1 MQMNNN
7 NFNSTVAAFGAKNGA
22 EFDGQTDEQLQSSPL
37 DNNQIS
43 VPTNDGAN
51 GFEVS
56 LPMLMSAAAAADQQ
70 SVQLRNRSLSS
81 ATADFCDGIGLRQQ
95 SPPPPTLKTTNALLF
110 DYRGERV
117 AGFQVGSSRRI
128 LCLPQIYELFLKQF
142 VGGLHT
148 VYTKLK
154 RLGIQPLICSVEQV
168 RALRNLGAIQSGVNR
183 CKLIETDDFETLY
196 RDCTNTGARPG
207 RPLKRTI
214 SDNLRNCDSNTRQ
227 RHSDDAPV
235 PCSSSSYCKDE
246 LSKRHS
252 EDDFYAASKAST
264 DRLLSSFIPSQQQHM
279 LHQYL
284 NDHQTTFDQNRN
296 QQQQRQETSTS
307 SSSSNTTITDNNNKP
322 QPAQQQQQQNHHHM
336 LLSIQQAI
344 VAAAAMAATVQHQQQ
359 QQQQLRQ
366 QQQNGTNKGNAIV
379 GDEQQKQQ
387 QRHMPLQQKVQIE
400 VKEQLITVKEEKDEN
415 KNGGDDHE
423 ADSSPYSSGC
433 SGSDTMPG
441 APPTLAIAS
450 FEEKGEQQQHQ
461 QRTAQ
466 RQRGGERD
474 AVQIQ
479 CQANGATPHFL
490 ASSISPMRPLSLSSP
505 SALGEERSR
514 DSSTF
519 GTNSSS
525 STGGGGGE
533 ERSGSEEGLSRGSGG
548 ADERAAQ
555 SGGSRRKHFKADRGS
570 GRQSDAVEAESNDT
584 SNGNSESPPTQS
596 SPPSSGDGYCS
607 FNSSDSYSSDRQQH
621 HHMLNRLNMAVER
634 VEKVLTDQ
642 CQHFHAI
649 VNELKLARQCQERTM
664 TRGRAEKRRSAEH
677 LHQRHIRLERRQQVK
692 TNSATTTTAKS
703 KPTEEKEREATE
715 TDSK

>member
-7 NFNSTVAAFGAKNGA
+7 NFNSTVAAFGAENGA
-22 EFDGQTDEQLQSSPL
+22 EFDGQTDEQQQSSPL

-81 ATADFCDGIGLRQQ
+81 ATADFCDGIALRQQ

-110 DYRGERV
+110 DYRVERV
-117 AGFQVGSSRRI
+117 AGFQVGPSRRI

-252 EDDFYAASKAST
+252 EDDFYAPSKAST
-264 DRLLSSFIPSQQQHM
+264 DRLLSSFIPSQHQHM

-307 SSSSNTTITDNNNKP
+307 SSNSNTTTTDNSNNNKP
-322 QPAQQQQQQNHHHM
+322 QPAQQNYL

-379 GDEQQKQQ
+379 GDEQQKKQ

-433 SGSDTMPG
+433 SGSDTMLG
-441 APPTLAIAS
+441 APPTLTTAS
-450 FEEKGEQQQHQ
+450 SEEKEEQPQHQ

-466 RQRGGERD
+466 RQRGGGGD

-533 ERSGSEEGLSRGSGG
+533 ERSGSEDVLSKRSGG

-570 GRQSDAVEAESNDT
+570 GRQSDAVEAESNGT
-584 SNGNSESPPTQS
+584 SNG
-596 SPPSSGDGYCS
+596 
-607 FNSSDSYSSDRQQH
+607 DRQQH

-664 TRGRAEKRRSAEH
+664 TRGRAEKRRSAEL
-677 LHQRHIRLERRQQVK
+677 LHQRHIRLERRQHVK

-703 KPTEEKEREATE
+703 KPTEENEREAT
-715 TDSK
+715 DSK

>member
-1 MQMNNN
+1 MNNN
-7 NFNSTVAAFGAKNGA
+7 NFNSTAFGAKNGA
-22 EFDGQTDEQLQSSPL
+22 GFDEQSDEQQQTSPL
-37 DNNQIS
+37 ENNQIS
-43 VPTNDGAN
+43 VPANDGAN

-56 LPMLMSAAAAADQQ
+56 LPMLMSAAADQQ
-70 SVQLRNRSLSS
+70 SLHLRNRSLSS
-81 ATADFCDGIGLRQQ
+81 ATADFCDAIALRQQ

-117 AGFQVGSSRRI
+117 AGFQVGPSRRI
-128 LCLPQIYELFLKQF
+128 LCLPQVYELFLKQF

-196 RDCTNTGARPG
+196 RDCNNTGARPG

-214 SDNLRNCDSNTRQ
+214 SENLRNCDSNTRQ

-235 PCSSSSYCKDE
+235 PCSSSSHCKNE

-252 EDDFYAASKAST
+252 EDDFYAPSKASA
-264 DRLLSSFIPSQQQHM
+264 DRLLSSFIPSQHQHM

-296 QQQQRQETSTS
+296 QQRQRQETSTS
-307 SSSSNTTITDNNNKP
+307 SSNSNTTITDNNNKP
-322 QPAQQQQQQNHHHM
+322 QPAQQQQQNHHHM

-366 QQQNGTNKGNAIV
+366 QQQNGTNKSNAIV
-379 GDEQQKQQ
+379 GDEQQ
-387 QRHMPLQQKVQIE
+387 RHMPLQQNVQME
-400 VKEQLITVKEEKDEN
+400 VKEQLITVDEEKDEN
-415 KNGGDDHE
+415 KNGVDDDE
-423 ADSSPYSSGC
+423 DDSSPYSNGC
-433 SGSDTMPG
+433 SGSGTIPG

-450 FEEKGEQQQHQ
+450 SEEKGEQQQHQ
-461 QRTAQ
+461 LRTAQ
-466 RQRGGERD
+466 RQRGGGGD

-479 CQANGATPHFL
+479 CQANGATPNFL

-525 STGGGGGE
+525 STGGGE
-533 ERSGSEEGLSRGSGG
+533 ERSGSEDGLSRRSGG

-555 SGGSRRKHFKADRGS
+555 SVGSRRKHFKADRGN
-570 GRQSDAVEAESNDT
+570 GRQNDAVEAESNST

-596 SPPSSGDGYCS
+596 SPPFSGDGYCS

-621 HHMLNRLNMAVER
+621 HHMLNRLNMAVDR

-649 VNELKLARQCQERTM
+649 VNELKLARQSQERTM
-664 TRGRAEKRRSAEH
+664 TRGRAEKRRSAEL
-677 LHQRHIRLERRQQVK
+677 LHQRHIRLNRRQQVK